1 MPRCR
6 NLKSLTGRTGFG
18 YDNMNTPATSN
29 TAKEILVG
37 MGQIVAGQAPQRIRA
52 ILGSCIGLALY
63 HPGRKTGVMAHIVL
77 PDSAGREG
85 TPGKFAD
92 TAVPHMLGLLRKQG
106 MPVVG
111 LTAKLAGG
119 ANMFGG
125 IGPLQIGDANAQAVA
140 KALHDV
146 GIRVAGQD
154 VGGTRGRR
162 VEFDC
167 DSGAMT
173 VQRAGQPARIL

>member
-1 MPRCR
+1 MIT
-6 NLKSLTGRTGFG
+6 LT
-18 YDNMNTPATSN
+18 TSSP
-29 TAKEILVG
+29 AKETLVG
-37 MGQIVAGQAPQRIRA
+37 MGQVVEGQSPQRMRA

-77 PDSAGREG
+77 ANSAGRDG
-85 TPGKFAD
+85 APGKFAD

-106 MPVVG
+106 IPTQG

-119 ANMFGG
+119 ANMFNGS
-125 IGPLQIGDANAQAVA
+125 GPLQIGDANAVAVA
-140 KALHDV
+140 AALKQA

-162 VEFDC
+162 VDFDC
-167 DSGAMT
+167 ASGTMI
-173 VQRAGQPARIL
+173 VQCAGQPTRTL